1 MQERI
6 VPQSRQ
12 QIHKKKMQRQYQK
25 KMRQRRVTFVLFGL
39 ILLTLTIYLVTL
51 SMHRMQETNEPPEP
65 QTSAPVSSTVEN
77 QAHESQTIG
86 SEPEDVFAAL
96 KSFSHENA
104 DYAFIYENREEYPF
118 DLLNSLAHNGEL
130 LDFVRKFFDAN
141 KDNIGSFSK
150 DELEQNNPLFIQWDD
165 RWGYADYGDSIMA
178 VSGCGPTCLSMAVAS
193 LTKNA
198 DATPYAV
205 AQFSYENGYYVSN
218 NGTSWTLIS
227 EGAQHYGLSS
237 RTLPLHKPSLTQ
249 ALDQGNVLI
258 LAMGPGHFTS
268 IGHYIVV
275 YDYDEDGF
283 YVNDPNSRERSEKVW
298 SFKEISDEI
307 RNIWALSKA

>member
-12 QIHKKKMQRQYQK
+12 QIHKKKMQRQYRK
-25 KMRQRRVTFVLFGL
+25 KMRRRRVTFVLFGL
-39 ILLTLTIYLVTL
+39 IVLTLTIYLVTL
-51 SMHRMQETNEPPEP
+51 SMHRMQETNESPEP
-65 QTSAPVSSTVEN
+65 QTSAPVSSTLEN
-77 QAHESQTIG
+77 QVHESQTIG

-150 DELEQNNPLFIQWDD
+150 DELEQNNPLFIQWDG

-205 AQFSYENGYYVSN
+205 AQFSYKNGYYVSN

-249 ALDQGNVLI
+249 ALDHGNVLI

-298 SFKEISDEI
+298 SFEEISDEI